1 MLKKTHKGDKS
12 TISILM
18 TLSNTECVLKTQLKT
33 KLVIKARKF
42 VFKYIMSKCGSL
54 NEVLNWPRSF
64 WWSIFNKKCEFFPQ
78 LLPDLLSISYI
89 FFFWF
94 MLNWS
99 CLLISMF
106 KMSRGRIHTA
116 YLSFN
121 LHWKIDL
128 VIIE

>member
-54 NEVLNWPRSF
+54 NEVLN
-64 WWSIFNKKCEFFPQ
+64 
-78 LLPDLLSISYI
+78 
-89 FFFWF
+89 
-94 MLNWS
+94 
-99 CLLISMF
+99 
-106 KMSRGRIHTA
+106 
-116 YLSFN
+116 
-121 LHWKIDL
+121 
-128 VIIE
+128 